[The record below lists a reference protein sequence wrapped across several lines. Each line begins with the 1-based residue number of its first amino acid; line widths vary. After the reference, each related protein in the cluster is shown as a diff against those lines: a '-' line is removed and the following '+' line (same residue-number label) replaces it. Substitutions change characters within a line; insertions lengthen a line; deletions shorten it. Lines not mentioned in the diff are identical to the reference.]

1 MRKIVLLISI
11 FALSSCVS
19 VGTAFYDS
27 WKCSQISGTEDYSCN
42 VLSDTYLSNLNTP
55 LNGLT
60 YIGPVKDYGN
70 TLQPHGWGKFLFQDE
85 SFSYKIE
92 FSYGKPKEADIRFA
106 NGNTFK
112 GEINQQLTWI
122 SGISVTDEVIFKGTF
137 YYVDNG
143 YRYKEGKAEYQNYSF
158 EGTFYKEKIN
168 VPKIGKF
175 VSKTDNLTFDG
186 SFNQES
192 KFQKG
197 TLIDKYYEEDKQ
209 CKRIFNGYI
218 DNNESGWLYNL
229 RSDFTLEQPAGT
241 INKKNGDLS
250 VVLIERSKPFNVYYS
265 DESDALISSKNLVK
279 FDDTFGDFASTSFT
293 WPNFL
298 NCFSS
303 PIYTKKE
310 IILDGDNERY
320 SVIEGIGPTDGV
332 YAYGFENW
340 NINNL
345 DKLDGQLF
353 LVKFKTK
360 DSSRTITD
368 VFTEDSKY
376 ISGRREVFNPKY
388 DEVSLEVDKAYLA
401 WQDAL
406 RNEFKCTREES
417 NANPMTCAVLQTTS
431 RTKTKNA
438 EESYYAVRGELSRTK
453 RTILEDIYSSYE
465 VEKLKI
471 TASQNATLVA
481 AIIDF
486 RNGKIFE
493 KEYSLNDSKKFVVIN
508 SPVADTDPDK
518 NRIQRNSSKESEVDK
533 WMQNQIL
540 LSKSAKTVFDELL
553 QTKPKKK
560 SKRELRSYVDNLVNA
575 SSNDSRGKRIATS
588 YRKKNSYELEDSIM
602 VVSNLQ
608 GSGTAFYINN
618 NYLITNQHVV
628 EESNFVTLRNQ
639 EGDSF
644 TAEVIDTDIATDL
657 ALVKSNTEGIPLNIH
672 PTCDIKRREDV
683 FTIGHP
689 VGYEYSTTR
698 GIISAIR
705 TIPNPFYKATGL
717 KKYIQ
722 IDAPISPGN
731 SGGPLFNSASE
742 VVGVNTWGDNQGQN
756 LNFAVHCSELKEF
769 LDSNYINY

>member
-19 VGTAFYDS
+19 VGTSYHNS
-27 WKCSQISGTEDYSCN
+27 WNCTQISDSNNYSCR
-42 VLSDTYLSNLNTP
+42 LLPDTYYYNFNTDLNAT
-55 LNGLT
+55 T
-60 YIGPVKDYGN
+60 YIGPVGKYDN
-70 TLQPHGWGKFLFQDE
+70 SLQPHGWGEIKFTNISEYKIKFL
-85 SFSYKIE
+85 
-92 FSYGKPKEADIRFA
+92 YGMPKEANI
-106 NGNTFK
+106 TFLDGSRYK
-112 GEINQQLTWI
+112 GEINQRLKWVKGESRFDGNT
-122 SGISVTDEVIFKGTF
+122 FYGTF
-137 YYVDNG
+137 YFSNEEY
-143 YRYKEGKAEYQNYSF
+143 YFKQGKLIHPDYTF
-158 EGTFYKEKIN
+158 DGTFYEDVVNARKK
-168 VPKIGKF
+168 GKYK
-175 VSKTDNLTFDG
+175 SKTEDLEFDG
-186 SFNQES
+186 SFS
-192 KFQKG
+192 KNGEMQKG
-197 TLIDKYYEEDKQ
+197 ILTSQENLNGESCQ
-209 CKRIFNGYI
+209 RTFQGYI
-218 DNNESGWLYNL
+218 NNNDDGWYYNL
-229 RSDFTLEQPAGT
+229 RPDFTLEHKIGLIT
-241 INKKNGDLS
+241 KTNGDIS
-250 VVLIERSKPFNVYYS
+250 VKLQNSSKPVSVSYS
-265 DESDALISSKNLVK
+265 NDALKSNTNLVK
-279 FDDTFGDFASTSFT
+279 FDEETGQFSYANFT
-293 WPNFL
+293 WENFL
-298 NCFSS
+298 SCFSS
-303 PIYTKKE
+303 PEIKEEE
-310 IILDGDNERY
+310 IILDGDSDRY
-320 SVIEGIGPTDGV
+320 FYTEGLSSGENIDE
-332 YAYGFENW
+332 YGFGVRYTANYLD
-340 NINNL
+340 NI
-345 DKLDGQLF
+345 KGQLF

-360 DSSRTITD
+360 AASRNITD
-368 VFTEDSKY
+368 VFTQDSKY
-376 ISGRREVFNPKY
+376 VSGRREVFNPKY
-388 DEVSLEVDKAYLA
+388 DEVSLEVDRAYIA
-401 WQDAL
+401 WQNA
-406 RNEFKCTREES
+406 ERETFDCPY
-417 NANPMTCAVLQTTS
+417 NAANPITCALVS
-431 RTKTKNA
+431 AGYEAAANEA
-438 EESYYAVRGELSRTK
+438 ERNYYAAREKLNSTK
-453 RTILEDIYSSYE
+453 RTVLENVYSSYE

-672 PTCDIKRREDV
+672 PTCNIKRREDV